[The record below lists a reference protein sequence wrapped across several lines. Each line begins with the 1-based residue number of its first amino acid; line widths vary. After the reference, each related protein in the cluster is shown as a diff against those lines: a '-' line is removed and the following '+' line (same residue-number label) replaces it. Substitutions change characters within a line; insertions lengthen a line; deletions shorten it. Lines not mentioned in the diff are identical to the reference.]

1 MLTREETDVLHQI
14 SKLLDTGLDRAE
26 LELLVEL
33 VLDGAHPEVRP
44 GGHVRCHS
52 YIGFS
57 AAKPERQKGRR
68 G

>member
-33 VLDGAHPEVRP
+33 VLDGAHPEVQPCREP
-44 GGHVRCHS
+44 GAGGLVRCQS
-52 YIGFS
+52 ESG
-57 AAKPERQKGRR
+57 PV
-68 G
+68 

>member
-44 GGHVRCHS
+44 AENLVGT
-52 YIGFS
+52 
-57 AAKPERQKGRR
+57 
-68 G
+68 